1 MSTKLCILTCHNFT
15 REVTA
20 YVERQALA
28 DVIVRSFE
36 SACFLRGA
44 RPEAQEDAELDALVG
59 LVAECAGDHLN
70 VALVGGRCLASWPEL
85 ASRLNVGANGITLD
99 EQAGAVRLSP
109 VLPLHLPGLGETGG
123 RAGRLMVCA
132 ATECANLALN
142 ALVVQNHTQA
152 GAYVMTPGWLE
163 DWEREIA
170 RAGLD
175 RRGLR
180 DLLGASAHRIV
191 LLDTQVRDDAGDR
204 LRAFADF
211 VGLPFEIIPVGLET
225 VGLHLT
231 RIFQTFELCLQE
243 DRSQADSTQ
252 ANRRS
257 ADYAMMFDLISDLA
271 GMTTEAE
278 VVEKI
283 FEAVT
288 LLCVPSRLVYVP
300 LIDGVAG
307 DARGWPTYLGVS
319 EATKSRLAGLAN
331 SYAWSESGKGFALRI
346 GRQRQVVAA
355 LELDGFAYPELKRD
369 YLNLALDIAPVLGL
383 AIANARHFQRLGATN
398 ALLAR
403 SNAELEQ
410 FAAVVSSDLRDPLH
424 TVTRFLDQLVEQHG
438 PQLAP
443 AAEELVAQ
451 ASAGT
456 RYMQQSIDDLLAYC
470 RVDAVDQ
477 AFELVDCEMLLQQVL
492 RNLNAS
498 MVEAAATVTSDPL
511 PAVMGDRAQLILLFQ
526 NLIGNAIK
534 FRGGAAPVIHIRSE
548 LQIGDEPLA
557 DGQAEFGWLFAVQDN
572 GIGIEP
578 AQAERIFGLFR
589 RAAGQEMRGGTGMGL
604 AICKKIVERHG
615 GRIWFES
622 TPGRGATF
630 YFTVPAH

>member
-1 MSTKLCILTCHNFT
+1 
-15 REVTA
+15 
-20 YVERQALA
+20 
-28 DVIVRSFE
+28 
-36 SACFLRGA
+36 
-44 RPEAQEDAELDALVG
+44 
-59 LVAECAGDHLN
+59 
-70 VALVGGRCLASWPEL
+70 
-85 ASRLNVGANGITLD
+85 
-99 EQAGAVRLSP
+99 
-109 VLPLHLPGLGETGG
+109 
-123 RAGRLMVCA
+123 
-132 ATECANLALN
+132 
-142 ALVVQNHTQA
+142 
-152 GAYVMTPGWLE
+152 
-163 DWEREIA
+163 
-170 RAGLD
+170 
-175 RRGLR
+175 
-180 DLLGASAHRIV
+180 
-191 LLDTQVRDDAGDR
+191 
-204 LRAFADF
+204 
-211 VGLPFEIIPVGLET
+211 
-225 VGLHLT
+225 
-231 RIFQTFELCLQE
+231 
-243 DRSQADSTQ
+243 
-252 ANRRS
+252 
-257 ADYAMMFDLISDLA
+257 
-271 GMTTEAE
+271 
-278 VVEKI
+278 
-283 FEAVT
+283 
-288 LLCVPSRLVYVP
+288 
-300 LIDGVAG
+300 
-307 DARGWPTYLGVS
+307 
-319 EATKSRLAGLAN
+319 
-331 SYAWSESGKGFALRI
+331 
-346 GRQRQVVAA
+346 
-355 LELDGFAYPELKRD
+355 
-369 YLNLALDIAPVLGL
+369 VLGL